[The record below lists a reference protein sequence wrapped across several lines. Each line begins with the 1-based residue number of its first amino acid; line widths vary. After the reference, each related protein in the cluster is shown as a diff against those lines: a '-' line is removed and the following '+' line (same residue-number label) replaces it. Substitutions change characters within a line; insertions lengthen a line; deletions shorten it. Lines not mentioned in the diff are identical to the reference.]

1 MPPPLVGEA
10 LADRR
15 VFEGV
20 RFAPICSADILSCLA
35 AVSGFGA
42 SATRWKSESYAK
54 GSPTRGAVAAKPAT
68 ERFYAKAKPLL
79 RPLSPPPSATLI
91 STRKKVPP
99 IKTVIYLDVLLLT
112 NFALTLL
119 FLLAAGLLAGV
130 ECRAGRLLLGGAAGA
145 TSSLALLAPDAP
157 AAAALL
163 PFRVK

>member
-68 ERFYAKAKPLL
+68 ERLCKSKA
-79 RPLSPPPSATLI
+79 SPSPSFSPTFCYTDICQKEGATHQNCDLP
-91 STRKKVPP
+91 RCPAADEFCAHAAVP
-99 IKTVIYLDVLLLT
+99 
-112 NFALTLL
+112 
-119 FLLAAGLLAGV
+119 AG
-130 ECRAGRLLLGGAAGA
+130 GGAAGRGGV
-145 TSSLALLAPDAP
+145 PGR
-157 AAAALL
+157 AAAVGRGSGGGFLVGPAGPGSAGRCRTLI
-163 PFRVK
+163 